1 MCFSCTV
8 FSYIGGRRR
17 RRGAKESKAERI
29 LRRGRRKILSP
40 TTSSDDDVEE
50 VAEITNDRSHGVNQ
64 PIKTRNRTG
73 DKSNSDFS
81 KLKQY
86 NAIGRTTSVHQ
97 NESLPTGSSKLSVM
111 ENRTALRTNFSMM
124 NSSTGNPRTA
134 PSKQDESVT
143 KNVTNSTNFK
153 ISLGT
158 KQNDTSSRTS
168 SSSAD
173 ETAVNKVTLEERQK
187 AERLK
192 RQQEQQRLF
201 RLKMEE
207 KKRKMQQEQVGA
219 THGSHNSTRPAR
231 VEQGSSHNAS
241 HVPTMQKKSSYS
253 ASSHVPATSS
263 ISKPTVQQH
272 NAATSIGRSS
282 MYHLYNVTS
291 FPL

>member
-1 MCFSCTV
+1 MFLCTL

-50 VAEITNDRSHGVNQ
+50 VAEITNHRSHGANQ

-86 NAIGRTTSVHQ
+86 NAIGGTISAHRKESLQ
-97 NESLPTGSSKLSVM
+97 NETSRLSTM
-111 ENRTALRTNFSMM
+111 ESRSALRTNFSLM
-124 NSSTGNPRTA
+124 NSSSGNPRTA
-134 PSKQDESVT
+134 PPKQDESVT
-143 KNVTNSTNFK
+143 KNMTNSTNFK
-153 ISLGT
+153 ISLRT

-173 ETAVNKVTLEERQK
+173 ETVVDKVTLEEKQK

-207 KKRKMQQEQVGA
+207 KKRKMQQEQGSA
-219 THGSHNSTRPAR
+219 AHGSHVAAR
-231 VEQGSSHNAS
+231 VEQGSSHNTS
-241 HVPTMQKKSSYS
+241 HVPTMQQKSSYS
-253 ASSHVPATSS
+253 ASSHLPSTFAI
-263 ISKPTVQQH
+263 ISKPPVQQH
-272 NAATSIGRSS
+272 NAATSIGRFLR
-282 MYHLYNVTS
+282 YHYIM
-291 FPL
+291 